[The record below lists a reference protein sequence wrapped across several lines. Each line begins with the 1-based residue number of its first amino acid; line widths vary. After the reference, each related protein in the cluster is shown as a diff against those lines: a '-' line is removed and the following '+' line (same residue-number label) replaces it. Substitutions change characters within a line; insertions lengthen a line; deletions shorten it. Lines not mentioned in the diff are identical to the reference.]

1 MRLRIHFFHYNNC
14 GVYKKNLKLHIFN
27 EDCLKLQSKS
37 KIQVGLLNFK
47 LYITCR
53 VTLLGRRKNPLF
65 LVGGRQR
72 ILPPPYSTAGL
83 IYSLVNC

>member
-1 MRLRIHFFHYNNC
+1 M
-14 GVYKKNLKLHIFN
+14 FN
-27 EDCLKLQSKS
+27 ENCLKLQSTES

-72 ILPPPYSTAGL
+72 ILAPPYSTAGL